1 MPEFVDG
8 GMQGCL
14 KFLMDNTKY
23 PEQAK
28 RDKISGKVSVKFVIE
43 KDGSITNAKI
53 ARSAST
59 LLDAEA
65 LRIVN
70 NMPQWI
76 PGKQRGKAVRVAY
89 TLPISF
95 SLE

>member
-1 MPEFVDG
+1 M
-8 GMQGCL
+8 
-14 KFLMDNTKY
+14 KNIKY
-23 PEQAK
+23 PKEA
-28 RDKISGKVSVKFVIE
+28 IEANITGKVFVQFVIE

-76 PGKQRGKAVRVAY
+76 PGKQRGKVVRVAY

>member
-1 MPEFVDG
+1 M
-8 GMQGCL
+8 
-14 KFLMDNTKY
+14 KNIKY
-23 PEQAK
+23 PKEA
-28 RDKISGKVSVKFVIE
+28 IEANITGKVFVQFVIE

-89 TLPISF
+89 TSPISF

>member
-1 MPEFVDG
+1 M
-8 GMQGCL
+8 
-14 KFLMDNTKY
+14 KNIKY
-23 PEQAK
+23 PKEA
-28 RDKISGKVSVKFVIE
+28 IEANITGKVFVQFVME

-70 NMPQWI
+70 NMP
-76 PGKQRGKAVRVAY
+76 
-89 TLPISF
+89 
-95 SLE
+95 

>member
-1 MPEFVDG
+1 
-8 GMQGCL
+8 
-14 KFLMDNTKY
+14 MDHENIKY
-23 PEQAK
+23 PKEA
-28 RDKISGKVSVKFVIE
+28 IEANITGKVFVQFVIE

-59 LLDAEA
+59 LLDAKA

>member
-1 MPEFVDG
+1 M
-8 GMQGCL
+8 
-14 KFLMDNTKY
+14 KNIKY
-23 PEQAK
+23 PKEA
-28 RDKISGKVSVKFVIE
+28 IEANITGKVFVQFVIE

-59 LLDAEA
+59 LLDAKA

>member
-1 MPEFVDG
+1 
-8 GMQGCL
+8 
-14 KFLMDNTKY
+14 MDHEKY
-23 PEQAK
+23 Q
-28 RDKISGKVSVKFVIE
+28 ISEEAIEANITGKVFVQFVIE

>member
-1 MPEFVDG
+1 MLLSDI
-8 GMQGCL
+8 
-14 KFLMDNTKY
+14 KY
-23 PEQAK
+23 PKEA
-28 RDKISGKVSVKFVIE
+28 IEANITGKVFVQFVIE

>member
-1 MPEFVDG
+1 
-8 GMQGCL
+8 
-14 KFLMDNTKY
+14 MDHEKY
-23 PEQAK
+23 PKEA
-28 RDKISGKVSVKFVIE
+28 IEANITGKVFVQFVIE

>member
-1 MPEFVDG
+1 MPDFPG
-8 GMQGCL
+8 GQAALMQYL
-14 KFLMDNTKY
+14 AKNIKY
-23 PEQAK
+23 PKEA
-28 RDKISGKVSVKFVIE
+28 IEANITGKVFVQFVIE